1 MGNRIIIIDD
11 DQELRKLLA
20 MCLSLEGIESLQASH
35 GQEAL
40 ELLETL
46 APQDRPKLFIVD
58 HSMPVMDGLEF
69 IGELFKRPLVASPEI
84 LLYTGSISLPEV
96 SIAGRKI
103 QVFAKPVDM
112 ELILKFI
119 RRSFHSFSE
128 PENPGLSAY

>member
-20 MCLSLEGIESLQASH
+20 MCLSMEGIESLQASN

-40 ELLETL
+40 ELLEKL
-46 APQDRPKLFIVD
+46 SPPERPKLFIVD
-58 HSMPVMDGLEF
+58 QSMPVMDGLEF
-69 IGELFKRPLVASPEI
+69 IGELFKKHLVAGPEI

-119 RRSFHSFSE
+119 RRSFHSLSE
-128 PENPGLSAY
+128 PESLIPSAY